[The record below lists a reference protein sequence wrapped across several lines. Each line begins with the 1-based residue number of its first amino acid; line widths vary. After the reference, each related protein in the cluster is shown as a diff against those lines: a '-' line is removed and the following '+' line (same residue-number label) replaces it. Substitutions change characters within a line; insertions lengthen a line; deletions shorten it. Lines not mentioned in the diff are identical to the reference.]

1 MQPYFMPYL
10 GYFQLINA
18 ADRFIYL
25 DDVNFIKRGWINRNY
40 LLKDGQRELFSIPL
54 KKMSQNKHI
63 CRTELNDDGWREKL
77 LKKVHHYYGK
87 APYYAPVAPLLESIV
102 HSESDTIADLSIASI
117 EKTLAYLGVSKE
129 TGRSSGMALPE
140 GLKGADRLIA
150 ICAELGADRYIN
162 AIGGSELYNPVDF
175 SGHGIALQ
183 FLQSNLPAYPQFSA
197 GFEPGLSM
205 IDVLMFNQPA
215 DIISMLNAC
224 SIITPESLS

>member
-40 LLKDGQRELFSIPL
+40 LLRNGQRELFSIPL

-63 CRTELNDDGWREKL
+63 CRTELNDDDWREKL
-77 LKKVHHYYGK
+77 LKKIHHYYGK

-102 HSESDTIADLSIASI
+102 HSESATIADLAIASV
-117 EKTLAYLGVSKE
+117 EKTLAYLGVAKV
-129 TGRSSGMALPE
+129 TGRSSDMVLPE

-150 ICAELGADRYIN
+150 ICTELGATRYIN
-162 AIGGSELYNPVDF
+162 TVGGMELYSPGEF
-175 SGHGIALQ
+175 SRHGLSLQ
-183 FLQSNLPAYPQFSA
+183 FLQSDLPAYPQFSTE
-197 GFEPGLSM
+197 FEPGLSM
-205 IDVLMFNQPA
+205 IDVLMFNPPEKV
-215 DIISMLNAC
+215 IPMLNAC
-224 SIITPESLS
+224 SFITPEPSS